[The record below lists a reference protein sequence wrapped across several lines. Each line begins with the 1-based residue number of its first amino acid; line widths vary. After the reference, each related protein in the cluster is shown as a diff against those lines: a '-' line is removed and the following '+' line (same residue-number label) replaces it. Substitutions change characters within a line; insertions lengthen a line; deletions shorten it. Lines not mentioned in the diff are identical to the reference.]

1 MRVDFFNSCAG
12 GPRWH
17 PIATT
22 DVLERIREPFAFCRV
37 VNDQAKIPE
46 DCPRI
51 AQLLMKQDMKQDME
65 QDMKQDMKQ
74 DMEQEREGR
83 ISPAPR
89 LLRYTDPVRS
99 LMP

>member
-1 MRVDFFNSCAG
+1 
-12 GPRWH
+12 
-17 PIATT
+17 
-22 DVLERIREPFAFCRV
+22 
-37 VNDQAKIPE
+37 
-46 DCPRI
+46 
-51 AQLLMKQDMKQDME
+51 MKQDMKQDME

-83 ISPAPR
+83 ISPAPG